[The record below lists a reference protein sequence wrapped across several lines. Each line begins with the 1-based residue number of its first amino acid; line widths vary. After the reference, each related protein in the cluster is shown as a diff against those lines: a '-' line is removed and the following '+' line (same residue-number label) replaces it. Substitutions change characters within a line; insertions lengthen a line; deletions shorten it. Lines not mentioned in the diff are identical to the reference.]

1 MTDGGMNELL
11 HMYESDTMTCTYI
24 VFFHFCER
32 YFMLCYNNVAH
43 MFSFYDTG
51 KDKKTP
57 NKTQK
62 IQQKS
67 FEINVFISKRVH

>member
-24 VFFHFCER
+24 SFFFHFCER

-51 KDKKTP
+51 KDKKLQIKP
-57 NKTQK
+57 KKFNKK
-62 IQQKS
+62 VLK
-67 FEINVFISKRVH
+67 